1 METIFVYLL
10 IVLLVI
16 SCGAHESLLSR
27 EKRFL
32 IVPPTSPTRHQLIS
46 GIGIPLDLE
55 DEAVTLGI
63 VLKAQY
69 FLPENADQLKPIY
82 FPGIFNNF
90 SPVNFVETQ
99 QLEFPNGKRRKREI
113 IYDEISGQKI
123 ETYDEE
129 AEELSNSALKNEQTE
144 YENEDDEEEYEY
156 DDEFSEDSGTTK
168 REDFPRPTEEEEHD
182 TRASRWLVYDGFAK
196 LLDTKGFSGRACVLR
211 GICESAETKF
221 THHSGLFGELL
232 HIVFT

>member
-1 METIFVYLL
+1 MEKIFVCLLL
-10 IVLLVI
+10 IFPLRI
-16 SCGAHESLLSR
+16 NCSAESLISR

-82 FPGIFNNF
+82 FPGIFDNF
-90 SPVNFVETQ
+90 TPVNFVVTQ
-99 QLEFPNGKRRKREI
+99 QLPFPNGKRRKREI
-113 IYDEISGQKI
+113 VYDEITGQKI
-123 ETYDEE
+123 EKYVEE
-129 AEELSNSALKNEQTE
+129 AQELGNSELKNEETH
-144 YENEDDEEEYEY
+144 YENNEDEEEYEY
-156 DDEFSEDSGTTK
+156 DHEFPEDSATTK
-168 REDFPRPTEEEEHD
+168 REDFPRPTEEEEND
-182 TRASRWLVYDGFAK
+182 TSASRWLVYDGFAK

>member
-1 METIFVYLL
+1 MESIFVCL
-10 IVLLVI
+10 LLVFLLGI
-16 SCGAHESLLSR
+16 SCTAQEPQLKR
-27 EKRFL
+27 ERRFL

-82 FPGIFNNF
+82 YPGIFDNF
-90 SPVNFVETQ
+90 TPVN
-99 QLEFPNGKRRKREI
+99 
-113 IYDEISGQKI
+113 
-123 ETYDEE
+123 
-129 AEELSNSALKNEQTE
+129 
-144 YENEDDEEEYEY
+144 YEKQN
-156 DDEFSEDSGTTK
+156 
-168 REDFPRPTEEEEHD
+168 D

-196 LLDTKGFSGRACVLR
+196 LLDTKGFNGRACVLR

-232 HIVFT
+232 HIVFTPSTTTDPIRTPAHHDYVEAEQLGKRDEPCSEIFNQCKKSVLDIFTQVYDSQLFHFD

>member
-1 METIFVYLL
+1 MESIFVC
-10 IVLLVI
+10 LLVVCLGI
-16 SCGAHESLLSR
+16 SCTAQEPQHSR

-82 FPGIFNNF
+82 YPGIFDNF
-90 SPVNFVETQ
+90 TPVNFVETQ
-99 QLEFPNGKRRKREI
+99 QLTFPNGKRRRREI
-113 IYDEISGQKI
+113 VYDEITGQRI
-123 ETYDEE
+123 EKYVEE
-129 AEELSNSALKNEQTE
+129 AEELSNSELKNETQ
-144 YENEDDEEEYEY
+144 YENNEEEEEYEY
-156 DDEFSEDSGTTK
+156 DDEFPEDSGVTK
-168 REDFPRPTEEEEHD
+168 REDFPKPTEEEEND

-196 LLDTKGFSGRACVLR
+196 LLDSKGFNGRACVLR

-232 HIVFT
+232 HIFFT

>member
-1 METIFVYLL
+1 MESIFVCL
-10 IVLLVI
+10 LLVFLLGI
-16 SCGAHESLLSR
+16 SCTAQEPQLKR
-27 EKRFL
+27 ERRFL

-82 FPGIFNNF
+82 YPGIFDNF
-90 SPVNFVETQ
+90 TPVN
-99 QLEFPNGKRRKREI
+99 
-113 IYDEISGQKI
+113 
-123 ETYDEE
+123 
-129 AEELSNSALKNEQTE
+129 
-144 YENEDDEEEYEY
+144 YEKQN
-156 DDEFSEDSGTTK
+156 
-168 REDFPRPTEEEEHD
+168 D

-196 LLDTKGFSGRACVLR
+196 LLDTKGFNGRACVLR

-232 HIVFT
+232 HIVFTPSTTTDPITTPAHHDYVEAEQLGKRDEACSEIFNQCKKSVLDIFTQVYDSQLFHFD